1 MEYWLLRLPVNLPA
15 FLWLT
20 VNFLAF
26 LRLTVIIF
34 FSITVNRSCSTL
46 IAIVLRSEIL
56 NSIVVKHTE
65 SL

>member
-1 MEYWLLRLPVNLPA
+1 MEYWLLRLPVNLLA

-46 IAIVLRSEIL
+46 IAIVLRS
-56 NSIVVKHTE
+56 
-65 SL
+65 